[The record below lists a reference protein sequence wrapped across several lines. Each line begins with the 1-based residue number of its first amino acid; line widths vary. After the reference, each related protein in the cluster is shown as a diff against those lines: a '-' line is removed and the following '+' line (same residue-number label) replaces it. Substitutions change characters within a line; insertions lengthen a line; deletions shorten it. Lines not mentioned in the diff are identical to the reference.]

1 MKHEKD
7 KVYNDLDRRLRAYAD
22 NSMSAIPIDETV
34 KDRIWNNLNRD
45 IHEQAMRRRY
55 KVRKTYRLAFIISI
69 VLVLIVSLD
78 LSSNA
83 SLFKR
88 LLTTVTGNT
97 LQFHSRDI
105 DKKTVTRDE
114 ELLKK
119 INAINEEQGTQ
130 YKCPVT
136 IGSYKLENIAGNE
149 INLIINLID
158 NNNQKIDITQRYT
171 TKDKSTIETM
181 VTYNSEFFE
190 SEIINRQ
197 GIEYRV
203 FHNDLLTIGI
213 VNAEDIEIQVTGS
226 NYNEVLEV
234 ILNLNE

>member
-105 DKKTVTRDE
+105 DKKQ
-114 ELLKK
+114 LL
-119 INAINEEQGTQ
+119 E
-130 YKCPVT
+130 
-136 IGSYKLENIAGNE
+136 
-149 INLIINLID
+149 
-158 NNNQKIDITQRYT
+158 
-171 TKDKSTIETM
+171 TK
-181 VTYNSEFFE
+181 
-190 SEIINRQ
+190 
-197 GIEYRV
+197 
-203 FHNDLLTIGI
+203 
-213 VNAEDIEIQVTGS
+213 
-226 NYNEVLEV
+226 NY
-234 ILNLNE
+234 

>member
-7 KVYNDLDRRLRAYAD
+7 KVYNELDRRLRAYAD

-55 KVRKTYRLAFIISI
+55 KVRKTYRLAFIISV

-97 LQFHSRDI
+97 LQFHSRDA
-105 DKKTVTRDE
+105 DVYVEERDE
-114 ELLKK
+114 ELDSK
-119 INAINEEQGTQ
+119 ISAINENQGKKYMSPIVPESYEVVEVQ
-130 YKCPVT
+130 D
-136 IGSYKLENIAGNE
+136 IGDTLIVSLISHNGQMIEVSQKSIGESSAGTSVKYDTE
-149 INLIINLID
+149 IFKTEKINK
-158 NNNQKIDITQRYT
+158 N
-171 TKDKSTIETM
+171 
-181 VTYNSEFFE
+181 
-190 SEIINRQ
+190 
-197 GIEYRV
+197 GIEYSI
-203 FHNDLLTIGI
+203 FKNDDLTIGVFI
-213 VNAEDIEIQVTGS
+213 MSDLEI
-226 NYNEVLEV
+226 EVLGKNNNDV
-234 ILNLNE
+234 LRILMALK